1 MSKEREVM
9 FVVIIGSPGTGKT
22 TIAKRFVD
30 QLGKK
35 RCLIIDP
42 DGLEQKWY
50 QYKLIDAAEPE
61 NVKGLNGVARSYAP
75 SQPQE
80 MFTNIYKNF
89 RDGLLVFDDCR
100 VYIKPQVEDA
110 LKNVFRRKR
119 QMMADIVCVAHSFSE
134 VPPFFLSFATHY
146 ILFRTEDKIEVRK
159 NYLHPFEKWK
169 EIKARVDQA
178 AKQNKYHHELIVKA
192 QLYEQ

>member
-9 FVVIIGSPGTGKT
+9 FVVIIGKPGTGKT
-22 TIAKRFVD
+22 TIAQKFVD

-42 DGLEQKWY
+42 DGIELKWY
-50 QYKLIDAAEPE
+50 QYKLIDAADPE
-61 NVKGLNGVARSYAP
+61 KLKALTGIARSYAP
-75 SQPQE
+75 SKPQE

-89 RDGLLVFDDCR
+89 RDGLIVFDDCR
-100 VYIKPQVEDA
+100 VYTTSQVEDS
-110 LKNVFRRKR
+110 LKNIFRRKR

-134 VPPFFLSFATHY
+134 VPPFFLTFATHY

-169 EIKARVDQA
+169 EIKARVDKA
-178 AKQNKYHHELIVKA
+178 SIQNKYYHELIVKS
-192 QLYEQ
+192 QLTE